1 MIKIMSLSFEE
12 SARLERILNKNDI
25 PYNWDFSADWLGCID
40 KCYDLELLDEYITI
54 EYCFGFLEITVW
66 KELKEIEIAAPHKE
80 RIVSIKIPRC
90 NYKEVIL
97 S

>member
-25 PYNWDFSADWLGCID
+25 PYKWDFSADWLSCINKLYDIELED
-40 KCYDLELLDEYITI
+40 KYTSIEYISGITRLTI
-54 EYCFGFLEITVW
+54 W
-66 KELKEIEIAAPHKE
+66 KDTQ
-80 RIVSIKIPRC
+80 IVGGLSLSRD
-90 NYKEVIL
+90 NFKEVII

>member
-25 PYNWDFSADWLGCID
+25 PYSWDFSADWIGCID
-40 KCYDLELLDEYITI
+40 KLYDIELDEKYATI
-54 EYCFGFLEITVW
+54 EYSVGILRLTLW
-66 KELKEIEIAAPHKE
+66 KDTQVGGVTISRADF
-80 RIVSIKIPRC
+80 
-90 NYKEVIL
+90 KEVII

>member
-25 PYNWDFSADWLGCID
+25 PYKWDFSADWLGCID
-40 KCYDLELLDEYITI
+40 KLYDIELEDKYTSIEYISGITRLTI
-54 EYCFGFLEITVW
+54 W
-66 KELKEIEIAAPHKE
+66 KDTQ
-80 RIVSIKIPRC
+80 IVGGLSLSRD
-90 NYKEVIL
+90 NFKEVII

>member
-25 PYNWDFSADWLGCID
+25 PYKWDFSADWLGCID
-40 KCYDLELLDEYITI
+40 KCYDLELLDENITL
-54 EYCFGFLEITVW
+54 EYRFGFLEIRVW
-66 KELKEIEIAAPHKE
+66 KELKEVEIAPPRKE
-80 RIVSIKIPRC
+80 YIDGIKVSRC
-90 NYKEVIL
+90 NYKEAIL

>member
-25 PYNWDFSADWLGCID
+25 PYKWDFSADWLGCID
-40 KCYDLELLDEYITI
+40 KLYDIELEDKYCTVSFTSCILRLEL
-54 EYCFGFLEITVW
+54 W
-66 KELKEIEIAAPHKE
+66 KEVMVGS
-80 RIVSIKIPRC
+80 VSIPKSQF
-90 NYKEVIL
+90 KEVIL

>member
-25 PYNWDFSADWLGCID
+25 PYKWDFSADWLGCID
-40 KCYDLELLDEYITI
+40 KLYDIELEEKYCSLSFITGMLYIKLWNNT
-54 EYCFGFLEITVW
+54 EVGTVN
-66 KELKEIEIAAPHKE
+66 
-80 RIVSIKIPRC
+80 IPRSQF
-90 NYKEVIL
+90 KEVIL

>member
-25 PYNWDFSADWLGCID
+25 PYKWDFSADWLGCID
-40 KCYDLELLDEYITI
+40 KLYDIELEEKYCSLKYITGI
-54 EYCFGFLEITVW
+54 LFIKLW
-66 KELKEIEIAAPHKE
+66 KDTEVGS
-80 RIVSIKIPRC
+80 VSISRSQF
-90 NYKEVIL
+90 KEVII